1 MEKEKNNFTKGYI
14 REKNSNP
21 ISFDTEGNLVDQITN
36 EKGTMVLPE
45 ITVRGISP
53 ETKARNYSSVYDRY
67 ALPDLINWGLENTA
81 GKALQP
87 AIEKYPWSANIL
99 KAITPSSYIGTLREG
114 KAPWDLSNTGFG
126 DSKDMQS
133 ANLLFD
139 LVVGPK
145 VFKGANKGVNVTS
158 RFVGKKYVAPDVTSR
173 TLNRSINANPKGQIL
188 VSDSYFNSPNNWY
201 RITNTPEI
209 HGIKEMGKNVTTRD
223 SGVLIDVPSDNW
235 RTSVLDQPLI
245 RDKEGFLMLDPNRP
259 NGIFDSNKIDWSP
272 RLFQKSGSAHG
283 NTSQASKGQM
293 WQGGL
298 SNSSMFPTVILEGQ
312 ATGQVPMGITRSRFK
327 LTPWEDIPMGQR
339 IGFHTG
345 EMPLDN
351 LGYFQEL
358 GNGKYSYQGT
368 IIPDKRININTFNS
382 FDLSSSLKNGQWD
395 MPTITQQIKEGG
407 SKAVD
412 FLGSQTRLDTY
423 NYNRNLANRLGFGS
437 IEEPYNSI
445 VRVRKPFQVKF
456 NTNTLSNEGGSFI
469 PGKTAQQDIVEI
481 NLTHDIE
488 PAAFH
493 ETLHRGSY
501 GMGSLEGLDNMSEF
515 RNTNRFYEY
524 LSDKLKKPWSS
535 QPTSMRD
542 YLDKP
547 GELPVNVL
555 ELGQRMGIQIGQKY
569 PGRAQFNTIIE
580 QFKKAN
586 PNDGKLFILDYLNMN
601 KPKRV
606 WDALSGQ
613 YFTALP
619 AIYGGYK
626 ATEE

>member
-1 MEKEKNNFTKGYI
+1 MEWEFFQLVTKINNMKKEKNNFTKGYI

-21 ISFDTEGNLVDQITN
+21 ISFDTEGNLIDQITK
-36 EKGTMVLPE
+36 EQGTMMLPE

-53 ETKARNYSSVYDRY
+53 ETKARNYSSAYHPED
-67 ALPDLINWGLENTA
+67 ALEFLDIMTKPITA
-81 GKALQP
+81 P
-87 AIEKYPWSANIL
+87 
-99 KAITPSSYIGTLREG
+99 ITPSLQVGAIRNALNGRSYYKSLMGIEPNLGITTENFN
-114 KAPWDLSNTGFG
+114 KEHPYLSMG
-126 DSKDMQS
+126 
-133 ANLLFD
+133 ANLTFD
-139 LVVGPK
+139 MLSPFVL
-145 VFKGANKGVNVTS
+145 KGLNRGVNAAST
-158 RFVGKKYVAPDVTSR
+158 FVGKKYVAPYVASR
-173 TLNRSINANPKGQIL
+173 TLNKGINTNPKGQIL

-209 HGIKEMGKNVTTRD
+209 HGIKEMGENITTRD
-223 SGVLIDVPSDNW
+223 AVDIGVPSNNW
-235 RTSVLDQPLI
+235 RNSVLDQPFI
-245 RDKEGFLMLDPNRP
+245 RDKEGFLMLDPNR
-259 NGIFDSNKIDWSP
+259 NERRF

-283 NTSQASKGQM
+283 NTSQASKGQV
-293 WQGGL
+293 WSGSI

-312 ATGQVPMGITRSRFK
+312 AARQVPMGISRTNFK

-351 LGYFQEL
+351 LGYFQKL

-382 FDLSSSLKNGQWD
+382 FDLSSPLKNGQWD

-524 LSDKLKKPWSS
+524 LSDKLKKPWSE

-555 ELGQRMGIQIGQKY
+555 ELGQRMGIQVGQKY
-569 PGRAQFNTIIE
+569 PGKTKFNTIID
-580 QFKKAN
+580 QFRRDN

>member
-21 ISFDTEGNLVDQITN
+21 ISFDTEGNLIDQITK
-36 EKGTMVLPE
+36 EQGTMMLPE

-53 ETKARNYSSVYDRY
+53 ETRAKNYSSVYHPED
-67 ALPDLINWGLENTA
+67 ALEFLDIMTKPITA
-81 GKALQP
+81 P
-87 AIEKYPWSANIL
+87 
-99 KAITPSSYIGTLREG
+99 ITPSLQVGAIRNALNGRSYYKSLMGIEPNLGITTENFN
-114 KAPWDLSNTGFG
+114 KEHPYLSMG
-126 DSKDMQS
+126 
-133 ANLLFD
+133 ANLTFD
-139 LVVGPK
+139 MLSPFVL
-145 VFKGANKGVNVTS
+145 KGLNRGVNAAST
-158 RFVGKKYVAPDVTSR
+158 FVGKKYVAPYVASR
-173 TLNRSINANPKGQIL
+173 TLNKGINANPKGQIL

-209 HGIKEMGKNVTTRD
+209 YGIKEMGKNVTTRD
-223 SGVLIDVPSDNW
+223 AVDIGVPSKNW
-235 RTSVLDQPLI
+235 RNSVLDQPFI
-245 RDKEGFLMLDPNRP
+245 RDKEGFLMLDPNR
-259 NGIFDSNKIDWSP
+259 NERRF

-283 NTSQASKGQM
+283 NTSQASKGQV
-293 WQGGL
+293 WSGSI

-312 ATGQVPMGITRSRFK
+312 AARQVPMGISRTNFK

-351 LGYFQEL
+351 LGYFQKL

-382 FDLSSSLKNGQWD
+382 FDLSSPLKNGQWD

-524 LSDKLKKPWSS
+524 LSDKLKKPWSE

-569 PGRAQFNTIIE
+569 PGSAQFNTIIE

>member
-1 MEKEKNNFTKGYI
+1 MKIIPKGYVREKNN
-14 REKNSNP
+14 NP
-21 ISFDTEGNLVDQITN
+21 VSFDEQGNLTDQITG
-36 EKGTMVLPE
+36 EKGTMMLPGL
-45 ITVRGISP
+45 TVRGVNP
-53 ETKARNYSSVYDRY
+53 KTRARNYSSAYHPED
-67 ALPDLINWGLENTA
+67 ALEFLDIMTRPLTRPFSVSQQIGAIRNKINGGTYLGSLLGNKENLGIVSKNFNEKHPYLSTA
-81 GKALQP
+81 
-87 AIEKYPWSANIL
+87 ANIGIDL
-99 KAITPSSYIGTLREG
+99 LTPSAI
-114 KAPWDLSNTGFG
+114 
-126 DSKDMQS
+126 SKVSKIAQT
-133 ANLLFD
+133 
-139 LVVGPK
+139 VPKTVGQ
-145 VFKGANKGVNVTS
+145 
-158 RFVGKKYVAPDVTSR
+158 KYVAPYISSKM
-173 TLNRSINANPKGQIL
+173 LNRSIKANPNIRDINNL
-188 VSDSYFNSPNNWY
+188 FN
-201 RITNTPEI
+201 TNFINRNTVF
-209 HGIKEMGKNVTTRD
+209 GKNSGKAIHADYGDNTGGFTKGTTGASINNDR
-223 SGVLIDVPSDNW
+223 LIPGHNPNTEVDYIWWNVDKPYATGINGRAFTRYIIKDEKSIPGIIN
-235 RTSVLDQPLI
+235 I
-245 RDKEGFLMLDPNRP
+245 REQSRP
-259 NGIFDSNKIDWSP
+259 IGQWNG
-272 RLFQKSGSAHG
+272 KSGFV
-283 NTSQASKGQM
+283 SKSERVTQEPVP
-293 WQGGL
+293 L
-298 SNSSMFPTVILEGQ
+298 DD
-312 ATGQVPMGITRSRFK
+312 ATIIEYNPITRVYENK
-327 LTPWEDIPMGQR
+327 LIV
-339 IGFHTG
+339 
-345 EMPLDN
+345 
-351 LGYFQEL
+351 
-358 GNGKYSYQGT
+358 
-368 IIPDKRININTFNS
+368 PDKRLNINTFNS

-407 SKAVD
+407 LKAVD

-423 NYNRNLANRLGFGS
+423 NYNRNLAKRLGFGT

-501 GMGSLEGLDNMSEF
+501 GMGSFEGLDNMSEF

-524 LSDKLKKPWSS
+524 LSDKLKKPWSE

-569 PGRAQFNTIIE
+569 PGKTKFNTIID
-580 QFKKAN
+580 QFRRDN

-626 ATEE
+626 VTKD